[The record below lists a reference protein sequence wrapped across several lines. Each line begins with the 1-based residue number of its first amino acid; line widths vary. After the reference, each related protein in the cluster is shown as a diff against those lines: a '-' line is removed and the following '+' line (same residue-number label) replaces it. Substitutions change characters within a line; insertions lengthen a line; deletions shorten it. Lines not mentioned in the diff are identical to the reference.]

1 MDDTSVRPSAMAV
14 REKRGFGRSVL
25 GLLKDIVIIV
35 LAALVVSFLIK
46 TFLIR
51 SFYIPTES
59 MQPTLIG
66 DDRIIVSQLT
76 PGLIPVNRGDVV
88 VFVDP
93 GGWLSVQQG
102 VSEDDPLSKVLNT
115 ISYLVGLSSPNDNQH
130 LVKRVVGLPGD
141 VVVCCDELGAMS
153 INGVPLSEPYTSLP
167 SGVNKVSSDDFE
179 VTVPEGAVWVMG
191 DNRYNSADS
200 RRNTDKPGG
209 GFVPMAN
216 VVGRAIVISWPS
228 DRWSWL
234 SNYPETFVGTER
246 EEASRAGE

>member
-1 MDDTSVRPSAMAV
+1 LDDATIRPASMAV
-14 REKRGFGRSVL
+14 APRRSLGRSAL
-25 GLLKDIVIIV
+25 GLLKDVVIIV
-35 LAALVVSFLIK
+35 VAALVVSFLIK

-59 MQPTLIG
+59 MQPTLVG

-76 PGLIPVNRGDVV
+76 PGLISVNRGDVV

-102 VSEDDPLSKVLNT
+102 VSEDDPLSRVLNT
-115 ISYLVGLSSPNDNQH
+115 ISYVVGLSSPNDNQH

-141 VVVCCDELGAMS
+141 VIVCCDELGAMS
-153 INGVPLSEPYTSLP
+153 INGVPLAEPYVSLP
-167 SGVNKVSSDDFE
+167 GGVNKVSSDDFE
-179 VTVPEGAVWVMG
+179 VTVPEASLWVMG

-209 GFVPMAN
+209 GFVPLAN
-216 VVGRAIVISWPS
+216 VVGRAIVISWPAE
-228 DRWSWL
+228 RWMWL
-234 SNYPETFVGTER
+234 GNYPETFVGIDSEDP
-246 EEASRAGE
+246 SRAGE